1 MDRREMSRLGIGT
14 WPVTDRDECVEMVQS
29 ALDIGYRHVD
39 TAQMYDNEAHVGEA
53 IETSDVPPEDVF
65 VATKLVNS
73 NLSYD
78 DVVASTRE
86 SLERLRLDTLDLL
99 YVHFP
104 RGDYD
109 PEETLPAMDDL
120 VDERLVRHVGL
131 SNFTPAY
138 LDEALDVLEHDL
150 YAHQAE
156 MHPLLHQRELRA
168 YAREHGHRFVAH
180 TPLAR
185 GEVFDVP
192 LLSEIAGEYGVSEA
206 ELTIAWLLS
215 KETVHAIPKST
226 DTDHLRANFA
236 AQSLSVDEAD
246 LERIDSLH
254 EWRQQRVNNPDNPA
268 WKWQLTDD

>member
-1 MDRREMSRLGIGT
+1 MQGVSMPRLGIGT
-14 WPVTDRDECVEMVQS
+14 WPITDRDRCVPMVQS
-29 ALDIGYRHVD
+29 ALEAGYRHVD
-39 TAQMYDNEAHVGEA
+39 TAQMYNNEAHVGEA
-53 IETSDVPPEDVF
+53 IEAADVPREELF
-65 VATKLVNS
+65 VATKLVKS

-78 DVVASTRE
+78 AAIEATKE

-109 PEETLPAMDDL
+109 PEETLPALDEL
-120 VDERLVRHVGL
+120 VDRGLVRHIGL

-138 LDEALDVLEHDL
+138 LDEALDVLDHEL

-168 YAREHGHRFVAH
+168 YALEHGHRFVAH

-185 GEVFDVP
+185 GEVFDVA
-192 LLSEIAGEYGVSEA
+192 LISEIAAQYDISEA
-206 ELTIAWLLS
+206 ELTLAWLCS
-215 KETVHAIPKST
+215 KENVHAIPKST
-226 DTDHLRANFA
+226 NSGHLRENFG
-236 AQSLSVDEAD
+236 AQELAIDAAD
-246 LERIDSLH
+246 LERIDALH

-268 WKWQLTDD
+268 WKWQLNG